1 MLACAEQFLFQ
12 HTAAGC
18 PFHCGIAGSR
28 IQFFPYRFCCDA
40 WTPIRTVPGF
50 SLSSAVRTG
59 FRPRWLVRRTT
70 LPLSCFCSASRYT
83 VRLLAECASAL
94 PFDHGAHH
102 SLVPVIP
109 MLPRAAY
116 HHLLLPFYRTH
127 QFLAV
132 LLMVAVIWLRSVFLL
147 IIGIDLYGPLYH
159 DAD

>member
-1 MLACAEQFLFQ
+1 
-12 HTAAGC
+12 
-18 PFHCGIAGSR
+18 
-28 IQFFPYRFCCDA
+28 
-40 WTPIRTVPGF
+40 
-50 SLSSAVRTG
+50 
-59 FRPRWLVRRTT
+59 
-70 LPLSCFCSASRYT
+70 
-83 VRLLAECASAL
+83 
-94 PFDHGAHH
+94 
-102 SLVPVIP
+102 